1 MQSVPCEYLELY
13 FPLVIEKYELVE
25 DSGGAGASVLF
36 KERTFELVSQFDGK
50 DSTVGGMVFVYI
62 TVS

>member
-25 DSGGAGASVLF
+25 DSGGPGTSA
-36 KERTFELVSQFDGK
+36 
-50 DSTVGGMVFVYI
+50 
-62 TVS
+62 